1 MKHVNLTNALNKI
14 SQLIHLRKAYDIA
27 KCGGLTLQV
36 IAAVILGSI
45 YFYDESV
52 KQEFEKLVQYV
63 RSSLPKLGER
73 GKLLERQLRNIEPL
87 DFAKLVLPFNFR

>member
-1 MKHVNLTNALNKI
+1 MLCDDQEEK
-14 SQLIHLRKAYDIA
+14 LIHLRKAYDIA

-36 IAAVILGSI
+36 IAAVILGLI

-73 GKLLERQLRNIEPL
+73 RKLLERQLRNIEPL

>member
-1 MKHVNLTNALNKI
+1 M
-14 SQLIHLRKAYDIA
+14 
-27 KCGGLTLQV
+27 QV

-63 RSSLPKLGER
+63 QRSLPKLGER
-73 GKLLERQLRNIEPL
+73 GKVLERQLRNIEPL

>member
-1 MKHVNLTNALNKI
+1 MLCDNQEEKLV
-14 SQLIHLRKAYDIA
+14 HLRKAYDIA
-27 KCGGLTLQV
+27 KCGDLTLQV

-63 RSSLPKLGER
+63 RSLLPKLGER
-73 GKLLERQLRNIEPL
+73 GKVLEQQLLRNIEPL